1 MRTTMLLCDYA
12 EAINGKLYVMGGGW
26 SVCTSGPRNLFAAI
40 KILVPWDSTNEKHK
54 FVLMLQDEDG
64 NTIQLGEPAREVRH
78 EGVFEVGRPPNI
90 KKGSDLDF
98 VIALGFI
105 GLPLE
110 PDKYF
115 RLQLEIDDEPSGDV
129 SFSTTLQTQA

>member
-26 SVCTSGPRNLFAAI
+26 SVCTPGPRNLFVAI
-40 KILVPWDSTNEKHK
+40 KILVPWDGTNEKHR
-54 FVLMLQDEDG
+54 FVLMLQDESG
-64 NTIQLGEPAREVRH
+64 NTIQMGEPPREVRH

-98 VIALGFI
+98 VIALGFV

-110 PDKYF
+110 PEKYF
-115 RLQLEIDDEPSGDV
+115 RLQLEINDQPSGDV
-129 SFSTTLQTQA
+129 SFSTTLQKL